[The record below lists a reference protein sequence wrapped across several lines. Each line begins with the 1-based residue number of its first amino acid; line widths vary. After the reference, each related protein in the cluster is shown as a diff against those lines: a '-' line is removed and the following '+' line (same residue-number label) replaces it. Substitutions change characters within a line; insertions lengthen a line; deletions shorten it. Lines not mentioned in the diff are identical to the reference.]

1 MPCFSYA
8 APLGRPCRGRAAS
21 TAASLLPQSGQVSKP
36 SAPPPPTSKI
46 MPWCSTVTSVRTV
59 QLGVVFA
66 DGSERK
72 ELARLDSHW

>member
-1 MPCFSYA
+1 MPRS
-8 APLGRPCRGRAAS
+8 CRLYRSQLASAERAGIEALR
-21 TAASLLPQSGQVSKP
+21 A
-36 SAPPPPTSKI
+36 PPPTSKI
-46 MPWCSTVTSVRTV
+46 VPWCSTVTSVRTV